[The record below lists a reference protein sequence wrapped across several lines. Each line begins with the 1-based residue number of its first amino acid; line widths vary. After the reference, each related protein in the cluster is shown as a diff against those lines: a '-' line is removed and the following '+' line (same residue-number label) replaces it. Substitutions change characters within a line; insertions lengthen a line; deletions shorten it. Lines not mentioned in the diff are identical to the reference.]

1 MTTVEAANGSM
12 RHYHVLPAQRNLYYG
27 GQWQIPHGG
36 YSRTYNPANQ
46 DDLGQVAVAN
56 SADVDAAVA
65 AAHAAFQSWRDVKPM
80 ERASALRALAA
91 RVRACAEE
99 FAMID
104 AINCGNP
111 VREMTKD
118 AIIAAAQIDYF
129 AGLVHELKGDTLP
142 MGPGALNYSV
152 REPLGVV
159 ARLVA
164 YNHPLMFL
172 AGKLAPAVAAGNTV
186 IMKPPAQ
193 APLSA
198 YRLAEL
204 VGETLPPGVVNF
216 LSGDRECGEA
226 LVAHPQVR
234 KVALIGSIPT
244 GIAILKGAADKI
256 MPVTLELG
264 GKNPLIIYPDAD
276 LAKAIAGAVGGMNFW
291 WAGQSCGS
299 TTRCFV
305 HRSVYDQVVT
315 GIVDLIPKL
324 HRCGD
329 PTDSATTMGCLISG
343 AQFNKTMSYIE
354 SARTEGARL
363 VCGGQRPADPA
374 LAKGW
379 FVEPTV
385 FADVTPTM
393 KIFREEIFGPVLAI
407 IPWDDEAELLQV
419 VNSLDYGLTASIWT
433 RDLARAHRAAA
444 QIEAGYVWVNQ
455 VSSHFLGAEFG
466 GFKKSG
472 LGREEGLSELLAY
485 TQVKNVHV
493 NLS

>member
-1 MTTVEAANGSM
+1 MSAKTAQD
-12 RHYHVLPAQRNLYYG
+12 HYGVLPKQRDLYYG
-27 GQWQIPHGG
+27 GAWHVPHGG
-36 YSRTYNPANQ
+36 YASTFNPANQ
-46 DDLGQVAVAN
+46 DDLGPVAVADTE
-56 SADVDAAVA
+56 DVAAAVA
-65 AAHAAFQSWRDVKPM
+65 AADQAFTRWREVKPI
-80 ERASALRALAA
+80 ERATALRALAA
-91 RVRACAEE
+91 RVRACAAE

-111 VREMTKD
+111 VREMSKD
-118 AIIAAAQIDYF
+118 AVIAAAQIDYF
-129 AGLVHELKGDTLP
+129 AGLVHELKGSTLP
-142 MGPGALNYSV
+142 MGSSALNYSV

-198 YRLAEL
+198 LRLAEL

-216 LSGDRECGEA
+216 LPGDRECGEA
-226 LVAHPQVR
+226 LVAHPRVR
-234 KVALIGSIPT
+234 KAALIGSTAT
-244 GIAILKGAADKI
+244 GIAILKSAADKI

-276 LAKAIAGAVGGMNFW
+276 LPAAISGAVSGMNFW

-305 HRSVYDQVVT
+305 HRSVYQQVVQ
-315 GIVDLIPKL
+315 GIVELIPQR

-329 PTDSATTMGCLISG
+329 PTDAETTMGCLISS
-343 AQFNKTMSYIE
+343 AQFDKVMSHIA
-354 SARTEGARL
+354 SAKADGARL
-363 VCGGQRPADPA
+363 VCGGGRPADPA

-385 FADVTPTM
+385 FADVTPAM
-393 KIFREEIFGPVLAI
+393 RVFREEIFGPVLAV
-407 IPWDDEAELLQV
+407 IPWDDEDRMLRD
-419 VNSLDYGLTASIWT
+419 VNALDYGLTASIWT
-433 RDLARAHRAAA
+433 RDLTRAHRAASR
-444 QIEAGYVWVNQ
+444 IEAGYVWINHT
-455 VSSHFLGAEFG
+455 SAHFLGADFG
-466 GFKKSG
+466 GYKQSG
-472 LGREEGLSELLAY
+472 MGREEGLEELLAY
-485 TQVKNVHV
+485 TQIKNVHV
-493 NLS
+493 ALA